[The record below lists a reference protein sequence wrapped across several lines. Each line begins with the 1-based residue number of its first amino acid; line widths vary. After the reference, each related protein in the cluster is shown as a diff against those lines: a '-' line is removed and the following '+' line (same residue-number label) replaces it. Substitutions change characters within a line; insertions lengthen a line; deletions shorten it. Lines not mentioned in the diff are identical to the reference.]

1 MIVAAGL
8 IFCNRYYLA
17 FGAAI
22 VCFFAC
28 LAIFFMA
35 TFSTSTVAGLVI
47 VGAFAAGVAAMAPDA
62 SNDVARVAARIDF
75 NILNVLFDSVTS
87 PTIRSQK
94 CIRQM
99 GFAIELSD
107 CH

>member
-8 IFCNRYYLA
+8 IFDY
-17 FGAAI
+17 
-22 VCFFAC
+22 FFLETILCIILC
-28 LAIFFMA
+28 LAIFFIA
-35 TFSTSTVAGLVI
+35 TFSTSTVAGLVS

-62 SNDVARVAARIDF
+62 SNDVARVAARIDLI
-75 NILNVLFDSVTS
+75 ILNVLFDSVTF

-94 CIRQM
+94 SIRKM